1 MSEEIE
7 IPATLDRGRYQIE
20 RKLGVGGTA
29 TVLLALDTRMG
40 VHRAIKILHPR
51 VAKVAANRARFQTEA
66 HAQASLKHPHVLMVH
81 DAIDDEQGVYL
92 VMELAESDSIGDQVM
107 RSGPLSPAQA
117 LDVGIAIGAA
127 LEAAHAAGLIHRDIK
142 PANILVDKHGS
153 YKLADFGIA
162 RDTEREAALTQV
174 GAVMGTWAFM
184 PPEQREDSRRV
195 DARSDI
201 YAFGVTLYALLV
213 GRQSQSLHN
222 KEAWAEA
229 FATVPAGIAAILQRA
244 TRLYPEDRYPSMTAM
259 LVDLRQER
267 AALAVAPALAPASPV
282 VAPIVEESRTLSPD
296 VTAQTGSSPPT
307 AARSTW
313 PLFVGIGLVGALI
326 LGVGG
331 VWIGVSRPKPKVELT
346 EPPPVATREAAEP
359 VEAPAEVEAPPP
371 KTPAASVS
379 SASTPRSSGEVST
392 PAAKDRAPATPPRR
406 VIEVIPDSE
415 APTTPTAT
423 ASAGA
428 SGSTGEPT
436 GRVVVR
442 TVPSGASVSLGGR
455 RLSGSGGAYLLP
467 VGNHTLTLRSAE
479 GEEHRMAVAVT
490 EGGEVELCY
499 SFDTNAACAP

>member
-244 TRLYPEDRYPSMTAM
+244 TRLYPEDRYP
-259 LVDLRQER
+259 
-267 AALAVAPALAPASPV
+267 
-282 VAPIVEESRTLSPD
+282 
-296 VTAQTGSSPPT
+296 
-307 AARSTW
+307 W
-313 PLFVGIGLVGALI
+313 
-326 LGVGG
+326 
-331 VWIGVSRPKPKVELT
+331 
-346 EPPPVATREAAEP
+346 
-359 VEAPAEVEAPPP
+359 
-371 KTPAASVS
+371 
-379 SASTPRSSGEVST
+379 
-392 PAAKDRAPATPPRR
+392 
-406 VIEVIPDSE
+406 
-415 APTTPTAT
+415 
-423 ASAGA
+423 
-428 SGSTGEPT
+428 
-436 GRVVVR
+436 
-442 TVPSGASVSLGGR
+442 
-455 RLSGSGGAYLLP
+455 
-467 VGNHTLTLRSAE
+467 
-479 GEEHRMAVAVT
+479 
-490 EGGEVELCY
+490 
-499 SFDTNAACAP
+499 